1 MRYSFGYRNVKSDRV
16 MPKVGMKA
24 IRQAQLIDA
33 TLTVIDRVGLA
44 DASLALIAKEAGVST
59 GIVSHYFGDKN
70 GLLDACMRQI
80 LADLYQ
86 AVGRFRQQAADEP
99 EARIR
104 AIIDGNFDASQIARP
119 VLKTWLAFWTS
130 SLHQPALQRLQRIN
144 DRRLY
149 SNLVAQF
156 ARSLPHSQARDA
168 GAAMAA
174 LIDGLWLR
182 MTLAPQPM
190 QQGLNAARR
199 LCYQHLSLW
208 LAAATPET

>member
-1 MRYSFGYRNVKSDRV
+1 

-24 IRQAQLIDA
+24 IRQAQLIHA

-80 LADLYQ
+80 LSDLYTAVEHYRHQ
-86 AVGRFRQQAADEP
+86 ADDRP
-99 EARIR
+99 EAQIR
-104 AIIDGNFDASQIARP
+104 AIIDGNFDVSQIAGP
-119 VLKTWLAFWTS
+119 VLKTWLAFWTN
-130 SLHQPALQRLQRIN
+130 SLHQPDLQRLQRIN

-149 SNLVAQF
+149 SNLASQF
-156 ARSLPHSQARDA
+156 ARVLEPQQARNA
-168 GAAMAA
+168 GASLAA

-190 QQGLNAARR
+190 EQGLDDARM
-199 LCYQHLSLW
+199 LCYQNLALW
-208 LAAATPET
+208 LSAAAK

>member
-1 MRYSFGYRNVKSDRV
+1 

-24 IRQAQLIDA
+24 IRQAQLIRA

-80 LADLYQ
+80 LSDLYA
-86 AVGRFRQQAADEP
+86 AVQHNRKQADESA
-99 EARIR
+99 EGQIR
-104 AIIDGNFDASQIARP
+104 AIVDGNFDVSQIDAP
-119 VLKTWLAFWTS
+119 VLKTWLAFWTN
-130 SLHQPALQRLQRIN
+130 SLHQPDLQRLQRIN

-149 SNLVAQF
+149 SNLTAQF
-156 ARSLPHSQARDA
+156 ARVLTPGQARDA
-168 GAAMAA
+168 GASMAA

-190 QQGLNAARR
+190 AQGIEQARA
-199 LCYQHLSLW
+199 LCYQNLAMW
-208 LAAATPET
+208 LKGPAH

>member
-1 MRYSFGYRNVKSDRV
+1 

-24 IRQAQLIDA
+24 IRQAQLIHA

-80 LADLYQ
+80 LLDLYQ
-86 AVGRFRQQAADEP
+86 AVQHHRASAADEP
-99 EARIR
+99 EAQIR
-104 AIIDGNFDASQIARP
+104 AIIDGNFDVSQIAGP
-119 VLKTWLAFWTS
+119 VLKTWLAFWSS
-130 SLHQPALQRLQRIN
+130 SLHQPDLQRLQRIN
-144 DRRLY
+144 DRRLH
-149 SNLVAQF
+149 SNLTAQF
-156 ARSLPHSQARDA
+156 ARALPTETARAA
-168 GAAMAA
+168 GASMAA

-190 QQGLNAARR
+190 AQGLFDARQ
-199 LCYQHLSLW
+199 LCYKNLALW
-208 LAAATPET
+208 LTGPAT

>member
-1 MRYSFGYRNVKSDRV
+1 

-24 IRQAQLIDA
+24 IRQAQLIHA

-80 LADLYQ
+80 LADLY
-86 AVGRFRQQAADEP
+86 AAMEHHRNQAADEP
-99 EARIR
+99 AARIR
-104 AIIDGNFDASQIARP
+104 AIIDGNFDVSQIAGP

-130 SLHQPALQRLQRIN
+130 SLHQPELQRLQCIN

-149 SNLVAQF
+149 SNLTAHF
-156 ARSLPHSQARDA
+156 ARALPAEQARDA
-168 GAAMAA
+168 GASMAA

-182 MTLAPQPM
+182 MTLAPKPM
-190 QQGLNAARR
+190 AQGLLEARQ
-199 LCYQHLSLW
+199 LCYKNLALW
-208 LAAATPET
+208 LSGPAT

>member
-1 MRYSFGYRNVKSDRV
+1 

-24 IRQAQLIDA
+24 IRQTQLINA
-33 TLTVIDRVGLA
+33 TLSVIDRVGLA
-44 DASLALIAKEAGVST
+44 DASLVLIAKEAGVST

-80 LADLYQ
+80 LSDLYH
-86 AVGRFRQQAADEP
+86 AVLRCRQETSDQPAA
-99 EARIR
+99 RLR

-119 VLKTWLAFWTS
+119 VLRTWLAFWNS

-144 DRRLY
+144 DRRLF
-149 SNLVAQF
+149 SNLVVQF
-156 ARSLPHSQARDA
+156 ARELPRQQAREA

-182 MTLAPQPM
+182 MTLAPQAM
-190 QQGLNAARR
+190 EQGLEAARR
-199 LCYQHLSLW
+199 LCYQHLALW
-208 LAAATPET
+208 LSAATPET

>member
-1 MRYSFGYRNVKSDRV
+1 

-24 IRQAQLIDA
+24 IRQKQLIRA
-33 TLTVIDRVGLA
+33 NLMVIDRVGLA

-80 LADLYQ
+80 LSDLYLAVDHHRKQ
-86 AVGRFRQQAADEP
+86 ADAEPAAQ
-99 EARIR
+99 IR
-104 AIIDGNFDASQIARP
+104 AIIDGNFDVTQLAGP
-119 VLKTWLAFWTS
+119 VLKTWLAFWTN
-130 SLHQPALQRLQRIN
+130 SLHQPDLHRLQRIN

-149 SNLVAQF
+149 SNLSAQF
-156 ARSLPHSQARDA
+156 SRVLPEQQARAA
-168 GAAMAA
+168 GASLAA

-190 QQGLNAARR
+190 EQGLESARQ
-199 LCYQHLSLW
+199 LCYQNLALW
-208 LAAATPET
+208 LSGPAH

>member
-1 MRYSFGYRNVKSDRV
+1 

-24 IRQAQLIDA
+24 IRQAQLIRA

-44 DASLALIAKEAGVST
+44 DASLVLIAREAGVST

-80 LADLYQ
+80 LSDLYQ
-86 AVGRFRQQAADEP
+86 AVEHHRKQTDDRP
-99 EARIR
+99 ESQIR
-104 AIIDGNFDASQIARP
+104 AIIDGNFDVSQIAGP
-119 VLKTWLAFWTS
+119 VLKTWLAFWTN
-130 SLHQPALQRLQRIN
+130 SLHQPDLQRLQRIN

-149 SNLVAQF
+149 SNLAVQF
-156 ARSLPHSQARDA
+156 ARVLPGQQARDA
-168 GAAMAA
+168 GASLAA

-190 QQGLNAARR
+190 AEGLENART
-199 LCYQHLSLW
+199 LCYQNLALW
-208 LAAATPET
+208 LSGAVH

>member
-1 MRYSFGYRNVKSDRV
+1 

-24 IRQAQLIDA
+24 IRQAQLIHA

-80 LADLYQ
+80 LSDLYV
-86 AVGRFRQQAADEP
+86 AVVHHRRQAADEP
-99 EARIR
+99 QAQIR
-104 AIIDGNFDASQIARP
+104 AIIDGNFDISQIAGP
-119 VLKTWLAFWTS
+119 VLKTWLAFWSS
-130 SLHQPALQRLQRIN
+130 SLHQPDLQRLQRIN
-144 DRRLY
+144 DRRLHA
-149 SNLVAQF
+149 NLTAQF
-156 ARSLPHSQARDA
+156 ARALPKETARAA
-168 GAAMAA
+168 GASMAA

-190 QQGLNAARR
+190 AQGLFDARQ
-199 LCYQHLSLW
+199 LCYQNLALW
-208 LAAATPET
+208 LSAPAT

>member
-1 MRYSFGYRNVKSDRV
+1 

-24 IRQAQLIDA
+24 IRQAQLIHA

-80 LADLYQ
+80 LSDLYT
-86 AVGRFRQQAADEP
+86 AVEHYRQQADDRP
-99 EARIR
+99 EAQVR
-104 AIIDGNFDASQIARP
+104 AIIDGNFDVSQIAGP
-119 VLKTWLAFWTS
+119 VLKTWLAFWTN
-130 SLHQPALQRLQRIN
+130 SLHQPDLQRLQRIN

-149 SNLVAQF
+149 SNLASQF
-156 ARSLPHSQARDA
+156 ARVLEPQQARNA
-168 GAAMAA
+168 GASMAA

-190 QQGLNAARR
+190 EQGLDNARM
-199 LCYQHLSLW
+199 LCYQNLALW
-208 LAAATPET
+208 LSAAAK

>member
-1 MRYSFGYRNVKSDRV
+1 
-16 MPKVGMKA
+16 MKA
-24 IRQAQLIDA
+24 IRQAQLIHA

-80 LADLYQ
+80 LSDLYT
-86 AVGRFRQQAADEP
+86 AVEHYRQQADDRP
-99 EARIR
+99 EAQVR
-104 AIIDGNFDASQIARP
+104 AIIDGNFDVSQIAGP
-119 VLKTWLAFWTS
+119 VLKTWLAFWTN
-130 SLHQPALQRLQRIN
+130 SLHQPDLQRLQRIN

-149 SNLVAQF
+149 SNLASQF
-156 ARSLPHSQARDA
+156 ARVLEPQQARNA
-168 GAAMAA
+168 GASMAA

-190 QQGLNAARR
+190 EQGLNNARM
-199 LCYQHLSLW
+199 LCYQNLALW
-208 LAAATPET
+208 LSAAAK